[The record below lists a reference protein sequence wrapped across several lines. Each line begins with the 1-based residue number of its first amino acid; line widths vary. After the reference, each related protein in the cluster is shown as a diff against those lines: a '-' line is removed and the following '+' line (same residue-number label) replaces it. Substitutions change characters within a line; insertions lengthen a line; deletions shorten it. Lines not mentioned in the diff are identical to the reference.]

1 MLHRTVGFL
10 LAITLIAFLTSL
22 ALAGDDERS

>member
-1 MLHRTVGFL
+1 MLRRTVGFL
-10 LAITLIAFLTSL
+10 LAIAMIAFLTSP